1 MAMRPPVGAPT
12 LSRRTRILLIVAA
25 VVILLLLGGSRLLNL
40 YVDWLWFGEVGFRS
54 VFSTVL
60 FTHVL
65 LFVIGGLVMG
75 GLVALN
81 LWIAYRSRPV
91 FVPVSGPEDPIAR
104 YRTVII
110 QRLRLFGIGIP
121 LVIGLIAGLA
131 VQSNWQTV
139 QMFLNS
145 TPFGVTDPVFNIDVS
160 FYTFQLP
167 FFRSVLDLL
176 FVAVAISFVAALVT
190 HYVFGG
196 IRLTG
201 RAGQV
206 SGAARAQLAV
216 LAGVFVLLKAVAYYF
231 DRYELLFSDRRQDIF
246 YGATYTDLN
255 AVMPAKL
262 ILLFIS
268 IICAAAFFAA
278 VFRRNLQLPAIA
290 TVLLILSSVLIGAA
304 WPQVLQQF
312 VVAPNANDRESVP
325 IQHNIDA
332 TRAAFG
338 IGTDKVSVV
347 QYSGTSTASPQ
358 EVANDK
364 ATVPNIRLLDPVKI
378 SETFTQLQQRRT
390 FYGFESKLDIDRY
403 AANDGTVQDYIVAA
417 RELNTNGLTGNQT
430 DWINRHLVYTHGNG
444 VVVAPANQINA
455 PLDDSGGGQGGLP
468 KFTSIDTTNVNDP
481 SVPDSLKIKEPRIYY
496 GELNTDYSIV
506 GGQSGATPREYDSD
520 SQSYTYTGT
529 GGVPIGNIFNRT
541 AFALEYQER
550 NILFNSSINA
560 DSKIMYVRKP
570 EDRVQAVAPWLTTDS
585 DPYPAVVDGRVTWIV
600 DGYTTLPNYPYA
612 EEVAFGSAT
621 TDAQNTA
628 QPGQNQTI
636 GYLRNS
642 VKATVDAYNGNV
654 TLYAFDDSDPVLK
667 TWMKAFPGSVQPSS
681 AISPS
686 LRSHLRYPEDQ
697 FKVQRELLTR
707 YHVGNPGEFYG
718 GVSFWD
724 VPTDP
729 TVQSGAAGAAQ
740 PPYYVLAG
748 VPGVADAGQP
758 TFQLTSA
765 LVFKN
770 RDILSSYVSASS
782 DPASY
787 GKITVLQL
795 PSDTQTLGP
804 QQVQSQFI
812 SSPTVSSN
820 ISLLS
825 RGQTAVD
832 YGNLLTLPVA
842 GGLLYVEPIYI
853 ERTGQAS
860 SYPQLAKVLVY
871 YGNRI
876 GYAPTLK
883 QALDQVFGAGAGNG
897 TAGAGQA
904 PAAQP
909 NTPPAAGGPAAS
921 PQVQAA
927 AASIQTAIQQLR
939 AAQSSGD
946 FAAQGQALAALD
958 AAVKQ
963 FQAAQQAAGGGG

>member
-1 MAMRPPVGAPT
+1 
-12 LSRRTRILLIVAA
+12 
-25 VVILLLLGGSRLLNL
+25 
-40 YVDWLWFGEVGFRS
+40 
-54 VFSTVL
+54 
-60 FTHVL
+60 
-65 LFVIGGLVMG
+65 
-75 GLVALN
+75 
-81 LWIAYRSRPV
+81 
-91 FVPVSGPEDPIAR
+91 
-104 YRTVII
+104 
-110 QRLRLFGIGIP
+110 
-121 LVIGLIAGLA
+121 
-131 VQSNWQTV
+131 
-139 QMFLNS
+139 
-145 TPFGVTDPVFNIDVS
+145 
-160 FYTFQLP
+160 
-167 FFRSVLDLL
+167 
-176 FVAVAISFVAALVT
+176 VAALVT

-325 IQHNIDA
+325 IQHNIDG

-338 IGTDKVSVV
+338 IGPDKVSVV

-358 EVANDK
+358 EVSNDK

-403 AANDGTVQDYIVAA
+403 AANDGAVQDYIVAA
-417 RELNTNGLTGNQT
+417 RELNSNGLTGNQT

-444 VVVAPANQINA
+444 LVVAPANQINA

-468 KFTSIDTTNVNDP
+468 KFTSIDTTNENDP
-481 SVPDSLKIKEPRIYY
+481 SIPESLKVKEPRIYY

-529 GGVPIGNIFNRT
+529 GGVPIGNLFNRM

-585 DPYPAVVDGRVTWIV
+585 DPYPAVVDGRLTWIV

-636 GYLRNS
+636 SYLRNS
-642 VKATVDAYNGNV
+642 VKATVDAYNGTV

-667 TWMKAFPGSVQPSS
+667 TWMKAFPGAVQPST

-748 VPGVADAGQP
+748 PPGAADATQP

-782 DPASY
+782 DPATY

-909 NTPPAAGGPAAS
+909 NTPPAAGGPSAS

-927 AASIQTAIQQLR
+927 ASAIQTAITQLK

-963 FQAAQQAAGGGG
+963 FQAAQQAAGG

>member
-1 MAMRPPVGAPT
+1 
-12 LSRRTRILLIVAA
+12 
-25 VVILLLLGGSRLLNL
+25 
-40 YVDWLWFGEVGFRS
+40 
-54 VFSTVL
+54 
-60 FTHVL
+60 
-65 LFVIGGLVMG
+65 
-75 GLVALN
+75 
-81 LWIAYRSRPV
+81 
-91 FVPVSGPEDPIAR
+91 
-104 YRTVII
+104 
-110 QRLRLFGIGIP
+110 
-121 LVIGLIAGLA
+121 
-131 VQSNWQTV
+131 
-139 QMFLNS
+139 
-145 TPFGVTDPVFNIDVS
+145 
-160 FYTFQLP
+160 
-167 FFRSVLDLL
+167 
-176 FVAVAISFVAALVT
+176 
-190 HYVFGG
+190 
-196 IRLTG
+196 
-201 RAGQV
+201 
-206 SGAARAQLAV
+206 
-216 LAGVFVLLKAVAYYF
+216 
-231 DRYELLFSDRRQDIF
+231 
-246 YGATYTDLN
+246 
-255 AVMPAKL
+255 
-262 ILLFIS
+262 
-268 IICAAAFFAA
+268 
-278 VFRRNLQLPAIA
+278 
-290 TVLLILSSVLIGAA
+290 VLIGAA

-338 IGTDKVSVV
+338 IGPDKVSVV

-358 EVANDK
+358 EVSNDK

-403 AANDGTVQDYIVAA
+403 AANDGAVQDYIVAA
-417 RELNTNGLTGNQT
+417 RELNSNGLTGNQT
-430 DWINRHLVYTHGNG
+430 DWINRHLRYTHGNG
-444 VVVAPANQINA
+444 LVVAPANQINA
-455 PLDDSGGGQGGLP
+455 PLDESGGGQGGLP
-468 KFTSIDTTNVNDP
+468 KFTSIDTTNADDP
-481 SVPDSLKIKEPRIYY
+481 SIPESLKVKEPRVYY

-506 GGQSGATPREYDSD
+506 GGQGGATPGEYDSD

-585 DPYPAVVDGRVTWIV
+585 DPYPAVVDGRITWIV

-628 QPGQNQTI
+628 QPGQNQSI
-636 GYLRNS
+636 SYLRNS

-667 TWMKAFPGSVQPSS
+667 TWMKAFPGSVQPST

-748 VPGVADAGQP
+748 APGAADAGQP

-876 GYAPTLK
+876 GYAPTLE

-909 NTPPAAGGPAAS
+909 NTPPAAGGPSAS

-927 AASIQTAIQQLR
+927 ATAIQTAIGQLK
-939 AAQSSGD
+939 AAQASGD

-963 FQAAQQAAGGGG
+963 FQAAQSAAGGGG

>member
-1 MAMRPPVGAPT
+1 
-12 LSRRTRILLIVAA
+12 
-25 VVILLLLGGSRLLNL
+25 
-40 YVDWLWFGEVGFRS
+40 
-54 VFSTVL
+54 
-60 FTHVL
+60 
-65 LFVIGGLVMG
+65 
-75 GLVALN
+75 
-81 LWIAYRSRPV
+81 
-91 FVPVSGPEDPIAR
+91 
-104 YRTVII
+104 
-110 QRLRLFGIGIP
+110 
-121 LVIGLIAGLA
+121 
-131 VQSNWQTV
+131 
-139 QMFLNS
+139 
-145 TPFGVTDPVFNIDVS
+145 
-160 FYTFQLP
+160 
-167 FFRSVLDLL
+167 
-176 FVAVAISFVAALVT
+176 VAISFVAALVT

-312 VVAPNANDRESVP
+312 VVAPNANERESVP
-325 IQHNIDA
+325 IQRNIDA

-338 IGTDKVSVV
+338 IDDKNVSYVK
-347 QYSGTSTASPQ
+347 YSGTSTASPQ
-358 EVANDK
+358 AVSNDK

-417 RELNTNGLTGNQT
+417 RELNSNGLTGNQT
-430 DWINRHLVYTHGNG
+430 DWINRHLRYTHGNG
-444 VVVAPANQINA
+444 LVVAPANQINA
-455 PLDDSGGGQGGLP
+455 PLDESGGGQGGLP
-468 KFTSIDTTNVNDP
+468 KFTSIDTTNPDDP
-481 SVPDSLKIKEPRIYY
+481 AIPDSLKVKEPRVYY

-506 GGQSGATPREYDSD
+506 GGQGGATPGEYDSD

-585 DPYPAVVDGRVTWIV
+585 DPYPAVVDGRLTWIV

-628 QPGQNQTI
+628 QPGQNQSI
-636 GYLRNS
+636 SYLRNS

-667 TWMKAFPGSVQPSS
+667 TWMKAFPGSVQPST

-748 VPGVADAGQP
+748 SPGAADATQP

-782 DPASY
+782 DPATY

-876 GYAPTLK
+876 GYAPTLE

-909 NTPPAAGGPAAS
+909 NTPPGAGGGPSAS

-927 AASIQTAIQQLR
+927 ATAIQTAISQLK
-939 AAQSSGD
+939 AAQTSGD

>member
-1 MAMRPPVGAPT
+1 M
-12 LSRRTRILLIVAA
+12 
-25 VVILLLLGGSRLLNL
+25 
-40 YVDWLWFGEVGFRS
+40 
-54 VFSTVL
+54 
-60 FTHVL
+60 
-65 LFVIGGLVMG
+65 
-75 GLVALN
+75 
-81 LWIAYRSRPV
+81 
-91 FVPVSGPEDPIAR
+91 
-104 YRTVII
+104 
-110 QRLRLFGIGIP
+110 
-121 LVIGLIAGLA
+121 
-131 VQSNWQTV
+131 
-139 QMFLNS
+139 
-145 TPFGVTDPVFNIDVS
+145 
-160 FYTFQLP
+160 
-167 FFRSVLDLL
+167 
-176 FVAVAISFVAALVT
+176 
-190 HYVFGG
+190 
-196 IRLTG
+196 
-201 RAGQV
+201 
-206 SGAARAQLAV
+206 
-216 LAGVFVLLKAVAYYF
+216 
-231 DRYELLFSDRRQDIF
+231 
-246 YGATYTDLN
+246 
-255 AVMPAKL
+255 
-262 ILLFIS
+262 
-268 IICAAAFFAA
+268 
-278 VFRRNLQLPAIA
+278 
-290 TVLLILSSVLIGAA
+290 
-304 WPQVLQQF
+304 
-312 VVAPNANDRESVP
+312 
-325 IQHNIDA
+325 
-332 TRAAFG
+332 
-338 IGTDKVSVV
+338 
-347 QYSGTSTASPQ
+347 
-358 EVANDK
+358 
-364 ATVPNIRLLDPVKI
+364 
-378 SETFTQLQQRRT
+378 
-390 FYGFESKLDIDRY
+390 
-403 AANDGTVQDYIVAA
+403 
-417 RELNTNGLTGNQT
+417 
-430 DWINRHLVYTHGNG
+430 
-444 VVVAPANQINA
+444 
-455 PLDDSGGGQGGLP
+455 
-468 KFTSIDTTNVNDP
+468 
-481 SVPDSLKIKEPRIYY
+481 
-496 GELNTDYSIV
+496 
-506 GGQSGATPREYDSD
+506 
-520 SQSYTYTGT
+520 
-529 GGVPIGNIFNRT
+529 PIGNIFNRT

-585 DPYPAVVDGRVTWIV
+585 DPYPAVVDGRITWIV

-628 QPGQNQTI
+628 QPGQNQSI
-636 GYLRNS
+636 SYLRNS

-667 TWMKAFPGSVQPSS
+667 TWMKAFPGSVQPST

-748 VPGVADAGQP
+748 APGAADAGQP

-876 GYAPTLK
+876 GYAPTLE

-909 NTPPAAGGPAAS
+909 NTPPAAGGPSAS

-927 AASIQTAIQQLR
+927 ATAIQTAIGQLK
-939 AAQSSGD
+939 AAQTSGD

-963 FQAAQQAAGGGG
+963 FQAAQSASGGGG

>member
-1 MAMRPPVGAPT
+1 
-12 LSRRTRILLIVAA
+12 
-25 VVILLLLGGSRLLNL
+25 
-40 YVDWLWFGEVGFRS
+40 
-54 VFSTVL
+54 
-60 FTHVL
+60 
-65 LFVIGGLVMG
+65 
-75 GLVALN
+75 
-81 LWIAYRSRPV
+81 
-91 FVPVSGPEDPIAR
+91 
-104 YRTVII
+104 
-110 QRLRLFGIGIP
+110 
-121 LVIGLIAGLA
+121 
-131 VQSNWQTV
+131 
-139 QMFLNS
+139 
-145 TPFGVTDPVFNIDVS
+145 
-160 FYTFQLP
+160 
-167 FFRSVLDLL
+167 
-176 FVAVAISFVAALVT
+176 
-190 HYVFGG
+190 
-196 IRLTG
+196 
-201 RAGQV
+201 
-206 SGAARAQLAV
+206 
-216 LAGVFVLLKAVAYYF
+216 
-231 DRYELLFSDRRQDIF
+231 
-246 YGATYTDLN
+246 
-255 AVMPAKL
+255 
-262 ILLFIS
+262 
-268 IICAAAFFAA
+268 
-278 VFRRNLQLPAIA
+278 
-290 TVLLILSSVLIGAA
+290 
-304 WPQVLQQF
+304 
-312 VVAPNANDRESVP
+312 
-325 IQHNIDA
+325 
-332 TRAAFG
+332 
-338 IGTDKVSVV
+338 
-347 QYSGTSTASPQ
+347 
-358 EVANDK
+358 
-364 ATVPNIRLLDPVKI
+364 
-378 SETFTQLQQRRT
+378 
-390 FYGFESKLDIDRY
+390 
-403 AANDGTVQDYIVAA
+403 VQDYIVAA
-417 RELNTNGLTGNQT
+417 RELNSNGLTGNQT

-444 VVVAPANQINA
+444 LVVAPANQINA

-468 KFTSIDTTNVNDP
+468 KFTSIDTTNADDP
-481 SVPDSLKIKEPRIYY
+481 SIPESLKVKEPRVYY

-506 GGQSGATPREYDSD
+506 GGQGGATPGEYDSD

-585 DPYPAVVDGRVTWIV
+585 DPYPAVVDGRITWIV

-628 QPGQNQTI
+628 QPGQNQSI
-636 GYLRNS
+636 SYLRNS

-667 TWMKAFPGSVQPSS
+667 TWMKAFPGSVQPST

-748 VPGVADAGQP
+748 APGAADAGQP

-782 DPASY
+782 DPATY

-909 NTPPAAGGPAAS
+909 NTPPAAGGPSAS

-927 AASIQTAIQQLR
+927 ASAIQTAITQLK

-963 FQAAQQAAGGGG
+963 FQAAQQAAGG

>member
-1 MAMRPPVGAPT
+1 
-12 LSRRTRILLIVAA
+12 
-25 VVILLLLGGSRLLNL
+25 
-40 YVDWLWFGEVGFRS
+40 
-54 VFSTVL
+54 
-60 FTHVL
+60 
-65 LFVIGGLVMG
+65 
-75 GLVALN
+75 
-81 LWIAYRSRPV
+81 
-91 FVPVSGPEDPIAR
+91 
-104 YRTVII
+104 
-110 QRLRLFGIGIP
+110 
-121 LVIGLIAGLA
+121 
-131 VQSNWQTV
+131 
-139 QMFLNS
+139 
-145 TPFGVTDPVFNIDVS
+145 
-160 FYTFQLP
+160 
-167 FFRSVLDLL
+167 
-176 FVAVAISFVAALVT
+176 
-190 HYVFGG
+190 
-196 IRLTG
+196 
-201 RAGQV
+201 
-206 SGAARAQLAV
+206 
-216 LAGVFVLLKAVAYYF
+216 
-231 DRYELLFSDRRQDIF
+231 
-246 YGATYTDLN
+246 
-255 AVMPAKL
+255 
-262 ILLFIS
+262 
-268 IICAAAFFAA
+268 
-278 VFRRNLQLPAIA
+278 
-290 TVLLILSSVLIGAA
+290 VLIGAA

-325 IQHNIDA
+325 IQHNIDG

-338 IGTDKVSVV
+338 IGPDKVSVV

-358 EVANDK
+358 EVSNDK

-403 AANDGTVQDYIVAA
+403 AANDGAVQDYIVAA
-417 RELNTNGLTGNQT
+417 RELNSNGLTGNQT

-444 VVVAPANQINA
+444 LVVAPANQINA

-468 KFTSIDTTNVNDP
+468 KFTSIDTTNENDP
-481 SVPDSLKIKEPRIYY
+481 SIPESLKVKEPRIYY

-529 GGVPIGNIFNRT
+529 GGVPIGNLFNRM

-585 DPYPAVVDGRVTWIV
+585 DPYPAVVDGRLTWIV

-636 GYLRNS
+636 SYLRNS
-642 VKATVDAYNGNV
+642 VKATVDAYNGTV

-667 TWMKAFPGSVQPSS
+667 TWMKAFPGAVQPST

-748 VPGVADAGQP
+748 PPGAADATQP

-782 DPASY
+782 DPATY

-909 NTPPAAGGPAAS
+909 NTPPAAGGPSAS

-927 AASIQTAIQQLR
+927 ASAIQTAITQLK

-963 FQAAQQAAGGGG
+963 FQAAQQAAGG

>member
-1 MAMRPPVGAPT
+1 M
-12 LSRRTRILLIVAA
+12 
-25 VVILLLLGGSRLLNL
+25 
-40 YVDWLWFGEVGFRS
+40 
-54 VFSTVL
+54 
-60 FTHVL
+60 
-65 LFVIGGLVMG
+65 
-75 GLVALN
+75 
-81 LWIAYRSRPV
+81 
-91 FVPVSGPEDPIAR
+91 
-104 YRTVII
+104 
-110 QRLRLFGIGIP
+110 
-121 LVIGLIAGLA
+121 
-131 VQSNWQTV
+131 
-139 QMFLNS
+139 
-145 TPFGVTDPVFNIDVS
+145 
-160 FYTFQLP
+160 
-167 FFRSVLDLL
+167 
-176 FVAVAISFVAALVT
+176 
-190 HYVFGG
+190 
-196 IRLTG
+196 
-201 RAGQV
+201 
-206 SGAARAQLAV
+206 
-216 LAGVFVLLKAVAYYF
+216 
-231 DRYELLFSDRRQDIF
+231 
-246 YGATYTDLN
+246 
-255 AVMPAKL
+255 
-262 ILLFIS
+262 
-268 IICAAAFFAA
+268 
-278 VFRRNLQLPAIA
+278 
-290 TVLLILSSVLIGAA
+290 
-304 WPQVLQQF
+304 
-312 VVAPNANDRESVP
+312 
-325 IQHNIDA
+325 
-332 TRAAFG
+332 
-338 IGTDKVSVV
+338 
-347 QYSGTSTASPQ
+347 
-358 EVANDK
+358 
-364 ATVPNIRLLDPVKI
+364 
-378 SETFTQLQQRRT
+378 
-390 FYGFESKLDIDRY
+390 
-403 AANDGTVQDYIVAA
+403 
-417 RELNTNGLTGNQT
+417 
-430 DWINRHLVYTHGNG
+430 
-444 VVVAPANQINA
+444 APANQINA
-455 PLDDSGGGQGGLP
+455 PLDESGGGQGGLP
-468 KFTSIDTTNVNDP
+468 KFTSIDTTNADDP
-481 SVPDSLKIKEPRIYY
+481 SIPESLKVKEPRVYY

-506 GGQSGATPREYDSD
+506 GGQGGATPGEYDSD

-585 DPYPAVVDGRVTWIV
+585 DPYPAVVDGRITWIV

-628 QPGQNQTI
+628 QPGQDQSI
-636 GYLRNS
+636 SYLRNS

-667 TWMKAFPGSVQPSS
+667 TWMKAFPGSVQPST

-748 VPGVADAGQP
+748 APGAADAGQP

-876 GYAPTLK
+876 GYAPTLE

-909 NTPPAAGGPAAS
+909 NTPPAAGGPSAS

-927 AASIQTAIQQLR
+927 ATAIQTAIGQLK
-939 AAQSSGD
+939 AAQTSGD

-963 FQAAQQAAGGGG
+963 FQAAPQARPGGGGGCRRAVPGGVVEGPPAGSRVCRTCTVGVTTATRGGAAR

>member
-1 MAMRPPVGAPT
+1 
-12 LSRRTRILLIVAA
+12 
-25 VVILLLLGGSRLLNL
+25 
-40 YVDWLWFGEVGFRS
+40 
-54 VFSTVL
+54 
-60 FTHVL
+60 
-65 LFVIGGLVMG
+65 
-75 GLVALN
+75 
-81 LWIAYRSRPV
+81 
-91 FVPVSGPEDPIAR
+91 
-104 YRTVII
+104 
-110 QRLRLFGIGIP
+110 
-121 LVIGLIAGLA
+121 
-131 VQSNWQTV
+131 
-139 QMFLNS
+139 
-145 TPFGVTDPVFNIDVS
+145 
-160 FYTFQLP
+160 
-167 FFRSVLDLL
+167 
-176 FVAVAISFVAALVT
+176 
-190 HYVFGG
+190 
-196 IRLTG
+196 
-201 RAGQV
+201 
-206 SGAARAQLAV
+206 
-216 LAGVFVLLKAVAYYF
+216 
-231 DRYELLFSDRRQDIF
+231 
-246 YGATYTDLN
+246 
-255 AVMPAKL
+255 
-262 ILLFIS
+262 
-268 IICAAAFFAA
+268 
-278 VFRRNLQLPAIA
+278 
-290 TVLLILSSVLIGAA
+290 
-304 WPQVLQQF
+304 
-312 VVAPNANDRESVP
+312 
-325 IQHNIDA
+325 
-332 TRAAFG
+332 
-338 IGTDKVSVV
+338 
-347 QYSGTSTASPQ
+347 
-358 EVANDK
+358 
-364 ATVPNIRLLDPVKI
+364 
-378 SETFTQLQQRRT
+378 
-390 FYGFESKLDIDRY
+390 
-403 AANDGTVQDYIVAA
+403 
-417 RELNTNGLTGNQT
+417 
-430 DWINRHLVYTHGNG
+430 
-444 VVVAPANQINA
+444 
-455 PLDDSGGGQGGLP
+455 
-468 KFTSIDTTNVNDP
+468 
-481 SVPDSLKIKEPRIYY
+481 
-496 GELNTDYSIV
+496 
-506 GGQSGATPREYDSD
+506 
-520 SQSYTYTGT
+520 
-529 GGVPIGNIFNRT
+529 
-541 AFALEYQER
+541 
-550 NILFNSSINA
+550 
-560 DSKIMYVRKP
+560 
-570 EDRVQAVAPWLTTDS
+570 
-585 DPYPAVVDGRVTWIV
+585 VVDGRITWIV

-628 QPGQNQTI
+628 QPGQNQSI
-636 GYLRNS
+636 SYLRNS

-667 TWMKAFPGSVQPSS
+667 TWMKAFPGSVQPST

-748 VPGVADAGQP
+748 APGAADVGQP

-782 DPASY
+782 DPATY

-876 GYAPTLK
+876 GYAPTLE

-909 NTPPAAGGPAAS
+909 NTPPAAGGPSAS

-927 AASIQTAIQQLR
+927 ATAIQTAIGQLK
-939 AAQSSGD
+939 AAQTSGD

-963 FQAAQQAAGGGG
+963 FQAAQSAAGGGG